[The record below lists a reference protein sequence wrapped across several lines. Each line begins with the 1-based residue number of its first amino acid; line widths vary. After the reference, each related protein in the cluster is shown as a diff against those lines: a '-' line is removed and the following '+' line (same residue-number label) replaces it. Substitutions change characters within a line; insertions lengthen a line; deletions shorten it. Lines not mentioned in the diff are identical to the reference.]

1 MGPSHTQESVAQLR
15 QLDGT
20 ACVICGTIRSRRGNR
35 CNHCRTDTAT
45 RDRVVG
51 KKFQDRRQ
59 PDHPGATTSL
69 PTRHPLSTRSQPIP
83 QGEPLDESPLPN
95 GPNPRHESSRS
106 VTHSCLA
113 TFTELQRWPVREPL
127 FPLRERAWREPS
139 VVTSPPPSCAD
150 IAADDCGP
158 KFPRRP
164 TATQYKNSVHRCGM
178 RENVTIWL
186 EEFQVGQ
193 QNREKK
199 PCSRRPKNSG
209 VNHTARGSIT
219 DAMKGLVGGAAAGSA
234 ER

>member
-158 KFPRRP
+158 KFPRRRQQHSIK
-164 TATQYKNSVHRCGM
+164 TASTAVGCGRMSRSGWKNSRSDNKTGK
-178 RENVTIWL
+178 R
-186 EEFQVGQ
+186 
-193 QNREKK
+193 
-199 PCSRRPKNSG
+199 
-209 VNHTARGSIT
+209 NH
-219 DAMKGLVGGAAAGSA
+219 AAADRRTAG
-234 ER
+234 